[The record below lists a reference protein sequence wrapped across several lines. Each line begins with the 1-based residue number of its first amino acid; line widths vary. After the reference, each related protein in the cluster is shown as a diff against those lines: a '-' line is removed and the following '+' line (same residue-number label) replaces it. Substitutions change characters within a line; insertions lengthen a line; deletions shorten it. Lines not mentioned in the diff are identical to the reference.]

1 MKEQILAG
9 LTVEEFANALADCGY
24 IITRRPEDHKPQA
37 AAPEALDFSDS
48 SRYGCG
54 LRAIMT
60 RYNVK
65 SSRTAQK
72 LKDGVL
78 SPAIYQAERRGKF
91 WLDYAKADEIM
102 KERKNTHTVTA

>member
-1 MKEQILAG
+1 MAG
-9 LTVEEFANALADCGY
+9 MTVEEFAHALDACGY
-24 IITRRPEDHKPQA
+24 VIVKKTEEPRPQT

-78 SPAIYQAERRGKF
+78 SPAIYQAERRGRF
-91 WLDYAKADEIM
+91 WLDYTKADEIM
-102 KERKNTHTVTA
+102 KARKGGKETSTQTATA

>member
-1 MKEQILAG
+1 M
-9 LTVEEFANALADCGY
+9 TVEEFANALADCGY
-24 IITRRPEDHKPQA
+24 IITKRPEEPRPQA
-37 AAPEALDFSDS
+37 AAPEVLDFSDS

-54 LRAIMT
+54 LRAIQT

-78 SPAIYQAERRGKF
+78 APAIYQAERRGKF

-102 KERKNTHTVTA
+102 KARKGGKETSTQTATA